1 MKYLVTGAA
10 GFIGMHVAKSLLK
23 QNKIVIGIDNLDNYY
38 DVNLKIAR
46 LRILKKYKKFKFFK
60 QDIKNLSSLSSIFKK
75 KIDYVIHLAAQA
87 GVRYSIK
94 KPMNYIK
101 NNVIGFQNILDCSIK
116 YRVKHLLYA
125 SSSSV
130 YGSSITYP
138 FKENQKIDEPLSM
151 YAVTKKTNELMAHT
165 YSYLYKLPTT
175 GLRFFTV
182 YGPWG
187 RPDMALF
194 IFTDSILKNK
204 ILKVFNHGNMIRDF
218 TYIDDIVS
226 AISKLIKKVPNTDI
240 KKNPHQIFNVGLG
253 RPIKLIKFIKIIEK
267 NLCKK
272 SKIQFVDMQKGD
284 VRKTYSD
291 VKKLREL
298 INYYPKIKPEK
309 GIKYFIKW
317 YRQFYKK

>member
-1 MKYLVTGAA
+1 M
-10 GFIGMHVAKSLLK
+10 
-23 QNKIVIGIDNLDNYY
+23 
-38 DVNLKIAR
+38 
-46 LRILKKYKKFKFFK
+46 
-60 QDIKNLSSLSSIFKK
+60 
-75 KIDYVIHLAAQA
+75 
-87 GVRYSIK
+87 
-94 KPMNYIK
+94 
-101 NNVIGFQNILDCSIK
+101 
-116 YRVKHLLYA
+116 LYA

-138 FKENQKIDEPLSM
+138 FNENQKIDEPLSM

-226 AISKLIKKVPNTDI
+226 AIRKLIKKVPNTDI
-240 KKNPHQIFNVGLG
+240 KKNPYQIFNVGLG

-298 INYYPKIKPEK
+298 INYYPKIQPEK

>member
-1 MKYLVTGAA
+1 MKYLVTGVA

-23 QNKIVIGIDNLDNYY
+23 QNKTVIGIDNLDNYY

-138 FKENQKIDEPLSM
+138 FNENQKIDEPLSM

-226 AISKLIKKVPNTDI
+226 AIRKLIKKVPNTDI
-240 KKNPHQIFNVGLG
+240 KKNPYQIFNVGLG

-298 INYYPKIKPEK
+298 INYYPKIQPEK

>member
-1 MKYLVTGAA
+1 MKYLVTGVA
-10 GFIGMHVAKSLLK
+10 GFIGMHVAKSLLN
-23 QNKIVIGIDNLDNYY
+23 QNKTVIGIDNLNNYY
-38 DVNLKIAR
+38 DVNLKYKR
-46 LRILKKYKKFKFFK
+46 LSNLKKYKKFKFIK
-60 QDIKNLSSLSSIFKK
+60 QDIKNLKSLSLIFEQ

-101 NNVIGFQNILDCSIK
+101 NNVIGFQNILDCCLK
-116 YRVKHLLYA
+116 YKVKHLLYA

-130 YGSSITYP
+130 YGSSIVYP

-151 YAVTKKTNELMAHT
+151 YAATKKTNELMAHT

-194 IFTDSILKNK
+194 IFTKAILKN
-204 ILKVFNHGNMIRDF
+204 IALKVFNHGNMIRDF

-226 AISKLIKKVPNTDI
+226 AIIKLIKKIPRTHI
-240 KKNPHQIFNVGLG
+240 TKTPYKIFNVGLG
-253 RPIKLIKFIKIIEK
+253 KPIKILKFIEIIEK
-267 NLCKK
+267 NLSKK
-272 SKIQFVDMQKGD
+272 GKIKFVDIQKGD
-284 VRKTYSD
+284 VRKTYSN
-291 VKKLREL
+291 VQEL
-298 INYYPKIKPEK
+298 KRWINYYPKTKPEK
-309 GIKYFIKW
+309 GIKYFINW